1 MTTIYESD
9 DLAAI
14 RAEIRRFVEEQV
26 LSRGEAWEAAGE
38 VPRQVL
44 LDMGAIG
51 FFGLRVPE
59 EYGGV
64 GMGHLASVVMAEEF
78 GRSTFGGF
86 SITSLVHTDLAMP
99 YVVNFGSDEQKRA
112 WLPSMITGET
122 LTAIGVTEPDAG
134 SDVAAI
140 RTTARRDGDGH
151 RLNGTKLYITN
162 GGIADMVFIAA
173 RTDLEVKA
181 SRGISIF
188 AVEKGTP
195 GFEASRALSKMGW
208 KSSNTAEL
216 VLDDCWVPDSHIVGE
231 LDRGF
236 YSIMHNFQ
244 NERLVIMAMAMGEAT
259 KAIEL
264 TVEWVRNRKAFGSSL
279 WSKQAIRQRLAMH
292 AAEVEAAR
300 LLVYDAAWRADRG
313 EDVVKQVSMCKALA
327 GELVNAV
334 LYNCVQFHGGMGYLT
349 ESPIERMYRDARI
362 HSIGGGATE
371 VMLDEIAKRM

>member
-334 LYNCVQFHGGMGYLT
+334 LYDCVQFHGGMGYLT